1 MESAGNLAEGV
12 TSADGW
18 LKVGLNSIKL
28 PTLMSATIE
37 IRISD
42 EPTSET
48 VHRFQNFG
56 EDVYRALCAT
66 CPMSIDPIDCA
77 TTSFMIR
84 GIRRRDLGT
93 MTQTLKRLL
102 KRYHFDQTATL
113 TRR

>member
-1 MESAGNLAEGV
+1 
-12 TSADGW
+12 
-18 LKVGLNSIKL
+18 
-28 PTLMSATIE
+28 MSATIE

-77 TTSFMIR
+77 TTSFMTETGDR
-84 GIRRRDLGT
+84 YEQRRHDVERPLLPP
-93 MTQTLKRLL
+93 MTGDGL
-102 KRYHFDQTATL
+102 
-113 TRR
+113 

>member
-1 MESAGNLAEGV
+1 MDLRMPDLDGAHATARILAQDPN
-12 TSADGW
+12 A
-18 LKVGLNSIKL
+18 
-28 PTLMSATIE
+28 
-37 IRISD
+37 RILVLTTFD
-42 EPTSET
+42 TD
-48 VHRFQNFG
+48 

-93 MTQTLKRLL
+93 VTQTLKRLL